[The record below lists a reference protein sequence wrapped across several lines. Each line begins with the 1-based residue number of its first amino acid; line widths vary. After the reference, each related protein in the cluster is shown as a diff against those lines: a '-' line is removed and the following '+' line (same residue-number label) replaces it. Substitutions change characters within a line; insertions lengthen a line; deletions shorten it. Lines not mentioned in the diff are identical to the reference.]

1 MKITKQLLEEMVK
14 EELNEG
20 WKDVAAGL
28 GIAGTVAGVGS
39 AINFDEIQQRTHDY
53 QVELMGDALQNMEPD
68 EARQRAQAVL
78 DGEDDSIPQDMK
90 AAAEEAALNYLDEPQ
105 ASAGLTD
112 EPSPADSWQEN
123 RSRLEQFIAEELRKV
138 LKA

>member
-112 EPSPADSWQEN
+112 EPQPSWNEN
-123 RSRLEQFIAEELRKV
+123 KSRLEQLIAKEIEKV